1 MKEVTIAI
9 IGNPNV
15 GKTTVFNAL
24 TGMRHKVANWP
35 GVTVEKKEGRFT
47 HGGVG
52 FHIVDLP
59 GVYSLSARSV
69 DERIARNFILEE
81 RPSLIIDVVDASNL
95 ERNLYL
101 LLQILEMGVPVV
113 VALNKMDSAEE
124 KGLKID
130 PRRLGERLRIPVVPL
145 VATRGEGVEG
155 LKDAV
160 LSACR
165 SGAKPKPPTY
175 PGFEGHVRRLSALLN
190 GKVENPTWV
199 ALRLLEDDDEVREIV
214 KERAP
219 EALDEYRKILREEGK
234 TEEELLLALAD
245 ARYRLAAEIAGY
257 AILERR
263 ERMTV
268 SDMLDEVFLHRWLGI
283 PVFVALVWMAFKFA
297 FDIAGPFVDA
307 VDALFAWLGEVAGE
321 HIGNE
326 MLSSLVADG
335 IIAGVGSV
343 LVFVPQIAFLFLA
356 FAWLEDSGYMA
367 RAAFVM
373 DRVMKKFG
381 LHGKS
386 LIPLLLGFSCNVPA
400 IMATRTIEDEKDRIL
415 TVLVNPLMSCSA
427 RLPVYALFAGAFFA
441 GREGSVVTA
450 MYFLGIALALVMAWL
465 FRRAIFGGEPSYF
478 VMELPPYNRPNWGLI
493 LGVTWERTKKFLAK
507 AGTVIFGTVVLIW
520 LLSVFGPGGY
530 IGPGAFESGET
541 LSKSWVAWIG
551 RALEPLFSPLGW
563 NWKAVVGLVFGLLA
577 KEVVVGTLGIL
588 HGVGE
593 EGLGEVLAASGDFT
607 PVSAFAYMAFV
618 LIYVP
623 CIATIG
629 AIKGEIGGKW
639 AAFAVA
645 YGIVLAYAVALLIV
659 AGGALI

>member
-47 HGGVG
+47 HGGVE

-69 DERIARNFILEE
+69 DERIARNFILKE

-130 PRRLGERLRIPVVPL
+130 PKRLGERLSIPVVPL
-145 VATRGEGVEG
+145 VATRGEGIEE

-160 LSACR
+160 LESCR
-165 SGAKPKPPTY
+165 DGKRPEPPEY
-175 PGFEGHVRRLSALLN
+175 PGFDGHVRRLSELLN
-190 GKVENPTWV
+190 GKVENPTLI

-257 AILERR
+257 AILERM

-450 MYFLGIALALVMAWL
+450 MYFLEIALALVMAWL
-465 FRRAIFGGEPSYF
+465 FRRVIFGGESSYF

-530 IGPGAFESGET
+530 IGPEAFESGEA